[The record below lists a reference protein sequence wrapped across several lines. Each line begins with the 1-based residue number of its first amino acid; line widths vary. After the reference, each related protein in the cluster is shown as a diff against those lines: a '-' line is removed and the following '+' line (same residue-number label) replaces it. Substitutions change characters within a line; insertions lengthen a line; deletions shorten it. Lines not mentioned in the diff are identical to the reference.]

1 MINNKFIIFYCRTSI
16 SVIYTLAILKILN
29 NKKKKILILNKNK
42 ACIHPK
48 FIKIIIKVIKP
59 LFHKIYYV
67 NFNNDHIKGNL
78 IKKILLRNKNV
89 INTEKLA
96 IFKKLNALN
105 IESYFGC
112 GDEFDNAF
120 FNSYKK
126 NKYVNLCFM
135 EHGYGNLINTIIFKP
150 NLRNTI
156 MYRLYKVFYFFNFL
170 KLYPLNY
177 KFFFGILGKNFEK
190 NIDLYINNN
199 KVKYIYIKNVIK
211 EIRQLNKK
219 IKFKSNIKKSV
230 MINFS
235 TLEYPKENIYDL
247 DNLIDTTLKLINN
260 RDYCYYTSHP
270 RNKDK
275 KKTILY
281 VKRKLLKYKINLKFI
296 NYKSFN
302 FLPAELIIYLMKT
315 NKIISNLSSIPLN
328 LSILDK
334 KIKNYVFLDYSLNYP
349 NLNHGPAHYK
359 SCKKYY
365 LKYFQKV
372 KYI

>member
-1 MINNKFIIFYCRTSI
+1 
-16 SVIYTLAILKILN
+16 
-29 NKKKKILILNKNK
+29 
-42 ACIHPK
+42 
-48 FIKIIIKVIKP
+48 
-59 LFHKIYYV
+59 
-67 NFNNDHIKGNL
+67 
-78 IKKILLRNKNV
+78 
-89 INTEKLA
+89 
-96 IFKKLNALN
+96 
-105 IESYFGC
+105 
-112 GDEFDNAF
+112 
-120 FNSYKK
+120 
-126 NKYVNLCFM
+126 M

-150 NLRNTI
+150 NIRNTV
-156 MYRLYKVFYFFNFL
+156 MYTFYKVFYFFNFL

>member
-1 MINNKFIIFYCRTSI
+1 M
-16 SVIYTLAILKILN
+16 LLK
-29 NKKKKILILNKNK
+29 K
-42 ACIHPK
+42 
-48 FIKIIIKVIKP
+48 
-59 LFHKIYYV
+59 
-67 NFNNDHIKGNL
+67 
-78 IKKILLRNKNV
+78 
-89 INTEKLA
+89 
-96 IFKKLNALN
+96 
-105 IESYFGC
+105 
-112 GDEFDNAF
+112 
-120 FNSYKK
+120 
-126 NKYVNLCFM
+126 
-135 EHGYGNLINTIIFKP
+135 
-150 NLRNTI
+150 
-156 MYRLYKVFYFFNFL
+156 
-170 KLYPLNY
+170 
-177 KFFFGILGKNFEK
+177 
-190 NIDLYINNN
+190 
-199 KVKYIYIKNVIK
+199 
-211 EIRQLNKK
+211 LNKK
-219 IKFKSNIKKSV
+219 IKFKYNIKKSV

-260 RDYCYYTSHP
+260 KDYCYYTSHP